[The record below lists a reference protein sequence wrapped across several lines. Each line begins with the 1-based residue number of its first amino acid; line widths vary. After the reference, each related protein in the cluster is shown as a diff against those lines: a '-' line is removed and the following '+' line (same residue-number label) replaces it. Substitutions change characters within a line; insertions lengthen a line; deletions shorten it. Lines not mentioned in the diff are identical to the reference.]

1 MKKVI
6 RVIFFI
12 SVFSNCTNRKN
23 NTHEELPEV
32 KIDTINY
39 CQMLEYLKFIHFN
52 DTFIE
57 GTNDIVPILERKT
70 DISSNAS
77 KGYAG
82 YQYFED
88 SIFIQDYNLW
98 KKKLGC
104 N

>member
-1 MKKVI
+1 MFLI
-6 RVIFFI
+6 CI
-12 SVFSNCTNRKN
+12 FSNCTNRKN
-23 NTHEELPEV
+23 TNTKELPKEN
-32 KIDTINY
+32 IDTINY
-39 CQMLEYLKFIHFN
+39 CQKLEYLKFIHFN
-52 DTFIE
+52 NTFIE

-70 DISSNAS
+70 NISSNAS
-77 KGYAG
+77 KGTSG